1 EKQIP
6 VIITATPIF
15 STIGEFTGVL
25 TVFTDITELKQGE
38 KKLRESVDNYRTIL
52 ETIEE
57 GYYEVDLAGN
67 FTFFNDSICDFLG
80 YTKYELVGMNYRHYM
95 DEETARIVYQ
105 TYNTVYRTGE
115 PTKIFDFGVIR
126 KNGSWRVSEASVSPI
141 HNSEGEIV
149 GFRGIVRDVTD
160 RIEMEKALGEERVK
174 YQMLIDQLEE
184 GLTLEDTEG
193 FITFANPKA
202 LETLGYTEEELLGK
216 HWSFIV
222 PESDHVE
229 AYKETSKRA
238 KGISST
244 YESHLLAKDGTISP
258 VIVSASPI
266 MSTSGEFQE
275 TLVLSTDIT
284 EQKRVEEELQQSE
297 EKYSNLFHYS
307 NDAIFL
313 HDLDGNILDVN
324 EKTLKLFGFTKPE
337 ILSMKIPVLHPP
349 EMLEAS
355 RGAFER
361 IVKDGFISLEID
373 FIKKNGEMFPADV
386 SSSLFTIGGKQVI
399 QGIVRDIAERKE
411 KEEALE
417 ESEKKFRLLAEK
429 SPNMIFINKK
439 GRIVFANEE
448 CVKKMGYSKD
458 ELYSP
463 DFDYLILIA
472 PEYREMITQFFYRH
486 LSGEEISPTEY
497 ELLTKTGSRI
507 QALYTSKLIDYG
519 GEMATLGIITDI
531 TKVKQAEAALHQVKL
546 EEERYHAMM
555 SHFINNDMQKIINNV
570 ELLSI
575 MYKSRLEIDSN
586 IVNKVID
593 IASGSS
599 KTIDTVNQI
608 FEVLQSPFFQ
618 PEDSLELIDVFNEVI
633 SEQPSHSHQINID
646 LKNLNVSIFADT
658 HLKDIINEILV
669 FIFSFYSDSETT
681 ETSVDIKGSFLPSS
695 FCVLISDNCS
705 EPLSQ
710 EIITKL
716 SEKITDEWEIVGHN
730 IGIALASVIMQYYG
744 GSLNIQSVDPKG
756 NTFQLLFP
764 LNLITAPARLE

>member
-1 EKQIP
+1 
-6 VIITATPIF
+6 
-15 STIGEFTGVL
+15 
-25 TVFTDITELKQGE
+25 
-38 KKLRESVDNYRTIL
+38 
-52 ETIEE
+52 
-57 GYYEVDLAGN
+57 
-67 FTFFNDSICDFLG
+67 
-80 YTKYELVGMNYRHYM
+80 
-95 DEETARIVYQ
+95 
-105 TYNTVYRTGE
+105 
-115 PTKIFDFGVIR
+115 
-126 KNGSWRVSEASVSPI
+126 
-141 HNSEGEIV
+141 
-149 GFRGIVRDVTD
+149 
-160 RIEMEKALGEERVK
+160 
-174 YQMLIDQLEE
+174 
-184 GLTLEDTEG
+184 
-193 FITFANPKA
+193 
-202 LETLGYTEEELLGK
+202 
-216 HWSFIV
+216 
-222 PESDHVE
+222 
-229 AYKETSKRA
+229 
-238 KGISST
+238 
-244 YESHLLAKDGTISP
+244 
-258 VIVSASPI
+258 
-266 MSTSGEFQE
+266 
-275 TLVLSTDIT
+275 LVLSTDIT

-349 EMLEAS
+349 QMLEAS

-373 FIKKNGEMFPADV
+373 FIKKNGEVFPADV

-764 LNLITAPARLE
+764 LNLIKAPARLE